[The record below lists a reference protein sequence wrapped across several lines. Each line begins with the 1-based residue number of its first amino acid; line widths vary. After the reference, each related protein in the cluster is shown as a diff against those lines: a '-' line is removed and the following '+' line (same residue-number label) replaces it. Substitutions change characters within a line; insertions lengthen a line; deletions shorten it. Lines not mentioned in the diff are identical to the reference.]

1 MAKTSKKMHIEASAG
16 DAAPKV
22 APVRTPEEQKL
33 LVTFAMALWQSDNL
47 QRAGGE
53 VAEFKEVRA
62 EYVRQAF
69 QIMKRMKLLR
79 LELRMIAEGDT
90 CSF

>member
-33 LVTFAMALWQSDNL
+33 LVTFAMALWHSESAGNPEKVGEKFVDVRDVYVP
-47 QRAGGE
+47 RAHRLMRMMRKFE
-53 VAEFKEVRA
+53 LSLNCAERV
-62 EYVRQAF
+62 
-69 QIMKRMKLLR
+69 L
-79 LELRMIAEGDT
+79 DT
-90 CSF
+90 PA